1 MGNDIL
7 RMLGNNVR
15 DVSELPIFAE
25 GKYDN
30 IKIALQRGI
39 FNKPTYFYA
48 TDLNK
53 IGYIDSNLKLH
64 VDGDKNSI
72 PIQRVE
78 TLPSAEDAKDN
89 VIYIFNN
96 IAYLY
101 NDGVY
106 DPIGADYST
115 EIRNIQ
121 LDIENIK
128 SNMSKFN
135 ERLSE
140 AEKKKFVT
148 EAPTISQFPSI
159 GKENHTYVCLSENA
173 TYRWDSENLKYI
185 CTGRDYN
192 NIKKINGGN
201 ANT

>member
-1 MGNDIL
+1 M
-7 RMLGNNVR
+7 V
-15 DVSELPIFAE
+15 
-25 GKYDN
+25 
-30 IKIALQRGI
+30 
-39 FNKPTYFYA
+39 
-48 TDLNK
+48 
-53 IGYIDSNLKLH
+53 
-64 VDGDKNSI
+64 
-72 PIQRVE
+72 
-78 TLPSAEDAKDN
+78 
-89 VIYIFNN
+89 YIFNN

-159 GKENHTYVCLSENA
+159 GEENHTYVCLSENA
-173 TYRWDSENLKYI
+173 TYRWDSENLKYV